1 MKYFEDKKLKFFAT
15 KCWPLKRSSSFKV
28 IISSIGKNSSTRNFV
43 SVSTIGSSVHVASSS
58 KKPGL
63 FLFFFQQK
71 KLEVRTQE
79 QR

>member
-43 SVSTIGSSVHVASSS
+43 SVSTIGSSVASSS
-58 KKPGL
+58 KKLGL

-71 KLEVRTQE
+71 KLEVRT
-79 QR
+79 

>member
-15 KCWPLKRSSSFKV
+15 KCWPLKPSSFKV

-58 KKPGL
+58 KKLGL